1 MNQLCYNEL
10 SQGVI
15 KMNQKFDQIL
25 QRRNNGSMKWED
37 AYIQKRFQIEVNHDT
52 EIFPLFIADMDYALD
67 EKIKKEMLK
76 LYTQP
81 DLGYFHIQD
90 SFYESIVNWYDHIH
104 HITIS
109 KDWIIPSI
117 GTITSLNL
125 ACDMLARDQEII
137 IMPPVYGP
145 FQNCS
150 RVGKT
155 ISLPLICQNNRYYI
169 DFENLEQILKTHHVR
184 VLMLCHPHNPGGR
197 MWSQDELQQLVDLCK
212 LYQVIILVDEIHSDF
227 NLTNQD
233 FISMIEFSHQYD
245 QIMVSA
251 SPNKTFN
258 ISGLSTSY
266 MLCASPILKQQYIDY
281 LNHLHIGCNRVGIS
295 MIELVY
301 TYGEEWYH
309 ELIDYIRINVNM
321 VIKTLEQAELKVMEP
336 DCGYLVWVY
345 LPHIENVDQFVL
357 DLAKET
363 HVLVE
368 TGSRFLSHYDGF
380 IRINTATSYALL
392 SEAMKRLVEF
402 YKNYTKKIDD

>member
-1 MNQLCYNEL
+1 
-10 SQGVI
+10 
-15 KMNQKFDQIL
+15 
-25 QRRNNGSMKWED
+25 
-37 AYIQKRFQIEVNHDT
+37 
-52 EIFPLFIADMDYALD
+52 
-67 EKIKKEMLK
+67 
-76 LYTQP
+76 
-81 DLGYFHIQD
+81 
-90 SFYESIVNWYDHIH
+90 
-104 HITIS
+104 
-109 KDWIIPSI
+109 
-117 GTITSLNL
+117 
-125 ACDMLARDQEII
+125 
-137 IMPPVYGP
+137 
-145 FQNCS
+145 
-150 RVGKT
+150 
-155 ISLPLICQNNRYYI
+155 
-169 DFENLEQILKTHHVR
+169 
-184 VLMLCHPHNPGGR
+184 
-197 MWSQDELQQLVDLCK
+197 
-212 LYQVIILVDEIHSDF
+212 
-227 NLTNQD
+227 
-233 FISMIEFSHQYD
+233 
-245 QIMVSA
+245 
-251 SPNKTFN
+251 
-258 ISGLSTSY
+258 